1 LSNQQRHSFSKKV
14 PNAEK
19 SSPRPG
25 GLMNFSELLRYQ
37 AESVK
42 RASMPP
48 IAKHSQTKTNQPHK
62 EAA

>member
-1 LSNQQRHSFSKKV
+1 MTRD
-14 PNAEK
+14 EIT
-19 SSPRPG
+19 
-25 GLMNFSELLRYQ
+25 RYQ

-48 IAKHSQTKTNQPHK
+48 VAQHSQTKTNQSHK